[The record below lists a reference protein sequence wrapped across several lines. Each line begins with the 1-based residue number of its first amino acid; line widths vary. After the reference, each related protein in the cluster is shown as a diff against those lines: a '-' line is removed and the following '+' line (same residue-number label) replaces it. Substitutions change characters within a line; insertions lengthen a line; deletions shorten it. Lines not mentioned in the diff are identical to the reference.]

1 MVIMSVDL
9 GKARTGLAI
18 CDKTEFLAS
27 PYKVIFE
34 KSPNKL
40 PEKVAQAVCE
50 TKAELIVVGL
60 PKNMDGTE
68 GESAQNAR
76 AFAAKLTE
84 LTGIE
89 TVMQDERG
97 TTITAHNF
105 LNDTNTR
112 GKKRKNVVDEV
123 AATIILQDF
132 LDARKQRDA
141 ALTSAFGT
149 HGTAKTI
156 H

>member
-1 MVIMSVDL
+1 MIIMSVDL
-9 GKARTGLAI
+9 GKARTGIAV

-34 KSPNKL
+34 KSPARL
-40 PEKVAQAVCE
+40 LEKVSQAVTE
-50 TKAELIVVGL
+50 TKAELVVVGL
-60 PKNMDGTE
+60 PKNMDGSE

-76 AFAAKLTE
+76 AFAKSLE
-84 LTGIE
+84 KETGIA

-105 LNDTNTR
+105 LNTTNTR
-112 GKKRKNVVDEV
+112 GKKRKSVVDEV

-132 LDARKQRDA
+132 LDSRK
-141 ALTSAFGT
+141 
-149 HGTAKTI
+149 H
-156 H
+156 